1 MSEKNSDRGLAS
13 AESELTKRGVKNR
26 HHFVFQSVTNNK
38 QNIITTLR
46 PTPLTLVI
54 FIQILFMHMACQ
66 TLSLD
71 KINESAAK
79 EEESRDEDSLSYN
92 GGSKWVGKELIE

>member
-1 MSEKNSDRGLAS
+1 
-13 AESELTKRGVKNR
+13 
-26 HHFVFQSVTNNK
+26 
-38 QNIITTLR
+38 
-46 PTPLTLVI
+46 
-54 FIQILFMHMACQ
+54 MHRACQ

>member
-1 MSEKNSDRGLAS
+1 
-13 AESELTKRGVKNR
+13 
-26 HHFVFQSVTNNK
+26 
-38 QNIITTLR
+38 
-46 PTPLTLVI
+46 
-54 FIQILFMHMACQ
+54 MHMACQ

-79 EEESRDEDSLSYN
+79 EEEGRDEDSLSYN

>member
-1 MSEKNSDRGLAS
+1 
-13 AESELTKRGVKNR
+13 
-26 HHFVFQSVTNNK
+26 
-38 QNIITTLR
+38 
-46 PTPLTLVI
+46 
-54 FIQILFMHMACQ
+54 MHMACQ

-79 EEESRDEDSLSYN
+79 EESRDEDSLSYN